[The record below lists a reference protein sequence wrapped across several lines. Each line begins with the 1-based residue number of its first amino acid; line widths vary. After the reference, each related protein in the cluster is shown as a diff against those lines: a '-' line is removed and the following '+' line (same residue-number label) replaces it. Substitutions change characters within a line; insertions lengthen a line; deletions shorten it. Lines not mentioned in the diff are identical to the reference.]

1 MAISEKGW
9 HSAPFCVFATPWAM
23 LWIRQSRWWRRVC
36 SACHFACHIVSVDER
51 FQLLL
56 TLSPVE
62 CWRTGK
68 RPPMDGA
75 TAVMGTSCQQQS
87 GRVMSIK
94 ISAVEALDL
103 WRGAIVESVRRE
115 APDLSARQ
123 MALLLT
129 VYLTT
134 PPHTVRGLA
143 TSLNISK
150 PAITR
155 AVDRLT
161 EYGLVK
167 RKVDEQ
173 DRRSVLIQRTVKG
186 SVFLR
191 EFGDIIV
198 SAAAAS
204 AAQGS

>member
-1 MAISEKGW
+1 
-9 HSAPFCVFATPWAM
+9 
-23 LWIRQSRWWRRVC
+23 
-36 SACHFACHIVSVDER
+36 
-51 FQLLL
+51 
-56 TLSPVE
+56 
-62 CWRTGK
+62 
-68 RPPMDGA
+68 
-75 TAVMGTSCQQQS
+75 MGFDL
-87 GRVMSIK
+87 K
-94 ISAVEALDL
+94 AVEALDL

-129 VYLTT
+129 VYLTS

-143 TSLNISK
+143 AALNISK

-155 AVDRLT
+155 ALDRLSD
-161 EYGLVK
+161 YGLVR
-167 RKVDEQ
+167 RKVDET

-198 SAAAAS
+198 AAAAVTDGEAS
-204 AAQGS
+204 GS

>member
-1 MAISEKGW
+1 MG
-9 HSAPFCVFATPWAM
+9 
-23 LWIRQSRWWRRVC
+23 
-36 SACHFACHIVSVDER
+36 VD
-51 FQLLL
+51 L
-56 TLSPVE
+56 
-62 CWRTGK
+62 K
-68 RPPMDGA
+68 
-75 TAVMGTSCQQQS
+75 AVQ
-87 GRVMSIK
+87 
-94 ISAVEALDL
+94 ALDL

-129 VYLTT
+129 VYLIP

-143 TSLNISK
+143 AALAISK

-155 AVDRLT
+155 ALDRLS
-161 EYGLVK
+161 EYGLVR
-167 RKVDEQ
+167 RKEDEA

-198 SAAAAS
+198 AAAAGTETDP
-204 AAQGS
+204 AV